1 MDRHQFEQLIEE
13 SLQQI
18 PAALREAMNNLAIVI
33 EPWPER
39 ELMAQMYGDPDTCVY
54 GLFDGIPLTER
65 HVDDSGDLP
74 SVIHIYQAALESDF
88 PNATE
93 LRQEIT
99 VTLVHEIAHFMGLD
113 EDQIEALGYG

>member
-39 ELMAQMYGDPDTCVY
+39 ELMAQMGFCSFNEMIGRSD
-54 GLFDGIPLTER
+54 LLGI
-65 HVDDSGDLP
+65 DDAIDHRRG
-74 SVIHIYQAALESDF
+74 
-88 PNATE
+88 
-93 LRQEIT
+93 
-99 VTLVHEIAHFMGLD
+99 
-113 EDQIEALGYG
+113 